1 MLFVLLG
8 GGAVVAAGDFAV
20 EEEIMCVEPM
30 NWMMERNDVKKI
42 AA

>member
-1 MLFVLLG
+1 MLMLLLLLL
-8 GGAVVAAGDFAV
+8 VVAVDFTV
-20 EEEIMCVEPM
+20 EEVEIMYVEPM